1 MSNTIKDVLGL
12 EGFKNV
18 RVVAGIERLSNAV
31 STVSLME
38 VPDIFPYLEEGTL
51 VLTTLYPIM
60 SGKDTLDGFI
70 DKLNDCKAAGIGIK
84 TQRYVDEIPQELI
97 EQANSVGF
105 PMLELPADANLSTMA
120 NQILSLSLNEHIAQ
134 LQFLNHLSTV
144 LSELLLNDSSIE
156 ELVCTL
162 GKLIERNVC
171 VLDEDLV
178 EICAA
183 SPEGNPIL
191 SESRTSSTGRQYIA
205 SNKRDLLISK
215 QLHPI
220 IAGKHRFGY
229 IFVPDY
235 PYDPDERHNLN
246 VAIEQSAILL
256 ATLFLKKDAVM
267 KNQKNFRD
275 VFIRDL
281 LQGKVRDPFEIENKI
296 RAFGVKMEFPQAVV
310 CMKAFTEDERLR
322 KEFYDHTINTKIVNK
337 RYSKLK
343 DTLDKYVYL
352 VYFNDAVVILGGV
365 ECSGCLVE
373 LYHDLLDDLQR
384 LSGLESAKIGVG
396 ISDSCE
402 SVEELSSA
410 YTQAMSVLKTAGIL
424 NRGSFVDIY
433 SRHRIFSIIESVD
446 DISTLRRFVSEKIGK
461 LIRYDRE
468 NGTNLME
475 TLGFLIDGNLN
486 YKQVAE
492 KSFVHYNTVRY
503 RVGKI
508 EQLGVSLNPGRDFSE
523 VVIAFDAWVWL
534 QAMKESDQLPE
545 L

>member
-1 MSNTIKDVLGL
+1 MSKTIKDVLGL

-18 RVVAGIERLSNAV
+18 RVMAGIDHLSNTV

-51 VLTTLYPIM
+51 VLTTLFPIV
-60 SGKDTLDGFI
+60 SGKDGLDDFI
-70 DKLNDCKAAGIGIK
+70 DKLNARKAAGVGIK
-84 TQRYVDEIPQELI
+84 TRRYIDEIPQELI
-97 EQANSVGF
+97 DQAEKAGF
-105 PMLELPADANLSTMA
+105 PLLELPAEANLSTMA

-134 LQFLNHLSTV
+134 LQFLNHISSV

-156 ELVCTL
+156 ELISTL
-162 GKLIERNVC
+162 GLLIERSVC
-171 VLDEDLV
+171 VLDEDLGI
-178 EICAA
+178 ICAA
-183 SPEGNPIL
+183 SSNGTAILPESF
-191 SESRTSSTGRQYIA
+191 SEYTGKDYLVK
-205 SNKRDLLISK
+205 NKRELLISK

-229 IFVPDY
+229 VFVPDY
-235 PYDPDERHNLN
+235 PYDPDERHNLS

-256 ATLFLKKDAVM
+256 ATLFLKQDAVV

-281 LQGKVRDPFEIENKI
+281 LQGKIKDPLEIENKM
-296 RAFGVKMEFPQAVV
+296 RTFSVRLAFPQALV
-310 CMKAFTEDERLR
+310 CMKIFTDDERLR
-322 KEFYDHTINTKIVNK
+322 QEFYDRTINTKIINK
-337 RYSKLK
+337 RYSHLQGSLGQ
-343 DTLDKYVYL
+343 DVYL

-365 ECSGCLVE
+365 QCSDQLMGLYRE
-373 LYHDLLDDLQR
+373 LLSDLQR
-384 LSGLESAKIGVG
+384 LSGLENVKIGVG

-402 SVEELSSA
+402 RVEDLCPA
-410 YTQAMSVLKTAGIL
+410 YTQAMSVLKTGGIL
-424 NRGSFVDIY
+424 NKGPFVDMY
-433 SRHRIFSIIESVD
+433 AKHRVFSIIESME
-446 DISTLRRFVSEKIGK
+446 DIETLKRFVQEKIGR
-461 LIRYDRE
+461 LIRYDKE

-475 TLGFLIDGNLN
+475 TLGYLIEGNLN

-508 EQLGVSLNPGRDFSE
+508 EQLGISLNPGREFSE

-534 QAMKESDQLPE
+534 KALKESD
-545 L
+545 